1 MGQIGSMIADAGS
14 VGLRYAKRLL
24 EAVPDERFGRM
35 SAPGGKLVTSNHPS
49 FTVGH
54 LTLYPMKVLELL
66 GMDKSSAEPPA
77 SYQSLF
83 SKDNTCIDDV
93 DGKLYP
99 GKKELL
105 EVFQRTYDSALTA
118 LRNADDSA
126 LLAPNPVDTPLR
138 SICPTLGS
146 MLAFY
151 VTGHVMSHLGQV
163 STWRR
168 MEGLPPA

>member
-1 MGQIGSMIADAGS
+1 MIADAGS

-24 EAVPDERFGRM
+24 EAVPEDRFGRM
-35 SAPGGKLVTSNHPS
+35 SSPGGKLVNSNHPS

-54 LTLYPMKVLELL
+54 LTLYPVKVLDLL
-66 GMDKSSAEPPA
+66 GLDRSQAEPPA
-77 SYQSLF
+77 NYQSLF
-83 SKDNTCIDDV
+83 SKDTVCIDDV
-93 DGKLYP
+93 DGKRYP
-99 GKKELL
+99 PKKELL
-105 EVFQRTYDSALTA
+105 EVFRRTYDSALSA
-118 LRNADDSA
+118 LRNSDDEA
-126 LLAPNPVDTPLR
+126 LLAPSPVDSPLR

-163 STWRR
+163 SAWRR